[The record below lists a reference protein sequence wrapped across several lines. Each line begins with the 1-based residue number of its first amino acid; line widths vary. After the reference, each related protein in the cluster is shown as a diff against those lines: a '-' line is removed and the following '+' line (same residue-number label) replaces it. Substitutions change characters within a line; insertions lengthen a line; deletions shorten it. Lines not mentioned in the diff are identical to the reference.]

1 MNFGIELEFF
11 VQDRHGK
18 VVPAYEA
25 TQNLDGN
32 PILGELRTGVH
43 SNIIDC
49 VYELKKL
56 IHKEKL
62 ALEKKGF
69 SMKIIPQIKVDK
81 AFIKDVRKH
90 IHNYKKE
97 YSQLDERS
105 IYPNGKMGKVLP
117 INVFKASL
125 QVSVS
130 KNKKIYV
137 KEAVERKVDG
147 KYRTV
152 PENCERD
159 SSEIFD
165 YVSVI
170 QKLDKLFAEN
180 ISEAKRVKGVYAI
193 KTGTKGDRVEYRSLP
208 NNINLNLLIDAL
220 NK

>member
-18 VVPAYEA
+18 IVPAYEA

-43 SNIIDC
+43 NNILDC

-56 IHKEKL
+56 IHKEEL

-69 SMKIIPQIKVDK
+69 SMSIIPQIKVDN

-90 IHNYKKE
+90 MHNYKKE
-97 YSQLDERS
+97 YSQLDERT

-125 QVSVS
+125 
-130 KNKKIYV
+130 
-137 KEAVERKVDG
+137 
-147 KYRTV
+147 
-152 PENCERD
+152 
-159 SSEIFD
+159 
-165 YVSVI
+165 
-170 QKLDKLFAEN
+170 
-180 ISEAKRVKGVYAI
+180 
-193 KTGTKGDRVEYRSLP
+193 
-208 NNINLNLLIDAL
+208 
-220 NK
+220 